1 MMFITCLTIILAIV
15 CINDF
20 LFLRIEDSLD
30 IALIVLFILGYMNG
44 IIGHDIFHAI
54 SIASLCFVI
63 SMILNHFDLLGGGDV
78 KLLFGIGLFISD
90 SISMFLISLSIF
102 SLVTALMYMRF
113 GKYIENMRERLAN
126 IVIERKSRIS
136 SNIRTYIHYVIFPSA
151 YKVSAQ
157 DLLDLKPN
165 DNILKQEIPYGIIL
179 SLSTITSLLI
189 SKFYIWEVSI

>member
-1 MMFITCLTIILAIV
+1 MFIACLTILLAIV

-30 IALIVLFILGYMNG
+30 IALVALFIIGYMNG
-44 IIGHDIFHAI
+44 ITGHDIFHAL

-102 SLVTALMYMRF
+102 SLVTALLYMRF
-113 GKYIENMRERLAN
+113 GQHIENVRGKLAN
-126 IVIERKSRIS
+126 TVIQQKKEISCDMKSYFHHIM
-136 SNIRTYIHYVIFPSA
+136 FPSA
-151 YKVSAQ
+151 YKISAQ

-179 SLSTITSLLI
+179 SLSTITSLIITKLNI
-189 SKFYIWEVSI
+189 LGVSI

>member
-1 MMFITCLTIILAIV
+1 MFIVCLTILLAIV

-30 IALIVLFILGYMNG
+30 IALVTLFTIGYMNG
-44 IIGHDIFHAI
+44 IIGHDIFHAL

-63 SMILNHFDLLGGGDV
+63 SMTLNHFDLLGGGDV

-90 SISMFLISLSIF
+90 SLSIFLTSLSIF
-102 SLVTALMYMRF
+102 SLVTALLYMKF
-113 GKYIENMRERLAN
+113 GQYIENIREKLAN
-126 IVIERKSRIS
+126 TVIQQKIEISCDMKS
-136 SNIRTYIHYVIFPSA
+136 YIHHIIFPSA
-151 YKVSAQ
+151 YKISAQ

-179 SLSTITSLLI
+179 SISTITSLIITKINILG
-189 SKFYIWEVSI
+189 VSI